1 MIRLTLRELRVAPA
15 QHIATLIVTTIGA
28 VLATIVIETDQVLR
42 SQSVVGGFTQHGFV
56 RLLLD
61 VLGSVFLFVAIFVS
75 CIVIA
80 NTFGIVMA
88 ARSRRIAL
96 LRLLGAEGRALR
108 RGVDGR
114 RGDRRG
120 DRRCARHG
128 ARRRRRGGLVT
139 VLTNAG
145 TFLPAPSP
153 LWTPLLVAPTLIAIA
168 TTAGAAWFGSRRVS
182 SVTPLEATGV
192 GQEATLAELRRGPR
206 PWLGYACIAVG
217 FLLLGGVAI
226 GSRTPFGLFVAAPGG
241 ALSFLG
247 FVLASNTFLPPVLR
261 LVGSMFG
268 RSAPSALARG
278 NALRHPA
285 RSARSAVGLVIGVT
299 LVTMFSVASA
309 CFNTQAGAVAAGAPP
324 AEAASDAS
332 FVTLVLGVLGVLIG
346 FSLAIAAVGLVNSL
360 SLSVLQ
366 RRREIGL
373 LRALGLDRRQV
384 RIMVLVESLQLT
396 IAGGVVGLV
405 LGIFY
410 GWAAAL
416 TALSSDH
423 HIGGYFLPTIPL
435 SSSSWSSW
443 PRPCSPSSPRWHRHD
458 ERPLCRP
465 SSPSRWTDDDRVAR
479 RGTFGSWRAAAHRAY
494 LAGVGFKGVHG
505 VAWTS

>member
-15 QHIATLIVTTIGA
+15 QHVATLIVTTIGA
-28 VLATIVIETDQVLR
+28 VLATIVIETDQILG
-42 SQSVVGGFTQHGFV
+42 SQSTVGGFTRHGFV

-88 ARSRRIAL
+88 ARSKRIAL
-96 LRLLGAEGRALR
+96 LRLLGAEGRVLR
-108 RGVDGR
+108 RGVALEGVIV
-114 RGDRRG
+114 
-120 DRRCARHG
+120 G
-128 ARRRRRGGLVT
+128 AVGGVLGTLLGVSIAGGLVAI
-139 VLTNAG
+139 LTAGG
-145 TFLPAPSP
+145 TFVAAPSP
-153 LWTPLLVAPTLIAIA
+153 LWTPLLIAPTIISVV
-168 TTAGAAWFGSRRVS
+168 TTAGAAWFGSRRVAA
-182 SVTPLEATGV
+182 VTPLEATGAS
-192 GQEATLAELRRGPR
+192 QEATISDLRHRAQ
-206 PWLGYACIAVG
+206 PWLGYGCIAVG
-217 FLLLGGVAI
+217 VLLLLAGVAI
-226 GSRTPFGLFVAAPGG
+226 GAHTPFGLFVAAPGG

-247 FVLASNTFLPPVLR
+247 FVLASDIFLPPVLR
-261 LVGSMFG
+261 LVGALFG
-268 RSAPSALARG
+268 RSAPVALARG

-285 RSARSAVGLVIGVT
+285 RSARSTVGLVIGVT
-299 LVTMFSVASA
+299 LVTMFAVVTA
-309 CFNTQAGAVAAGAPP
+309 CFSTQAGAVAAGAPP
-324 AEAASDAS
+324 REAASDSA
-332 FVTLVLGVLGVLIG
+332 FVSLVLGVLGVLIG

-405 LGIFY
+405 LGVLY

-423 HIGGYFLPTIPL
+423 HIGGYFLPTVPVPL
-435 SSSSWSSW
+435 VLIVLGSAAVLAVVASLA
-443 PRPCSPSSPRWHRHD
+443 PTRRATAVSPV
-458 ERPLCRP
+458 
-465 SSPSRWTDDDRVAR
+465 TA
-479 RGTFGSWRAAAHRAY
+479 
-494 LAGVGFKGVHG
+494 LAVE
-505 VAWTS
+505 

>member
-15 QHIATLIVTTIGA
+15 QHIATLIVTTLGA
-28 VLATIVIETDQVLR
+28 VLATIVIETNQVLA
-42 SQSVVGGFTQHGFV
+42 SQSVAGGFTRHGFV

-88 ARSRRIAL
+88 SRSKRIAL
-96 LRLLGAEGRALR
+96 LRLLGAEGRVLR
-108 RGVDGR
+108 RGVALEGVVV
-114 RGDRRG
+114 
-120 DRRCARHG
+120 G
-128 ARRRRRGGLVT
+128 AIGGLLGTLLGLSVAAGL
-139 VLTNAG
+139 VVLLTNAG
-145 TFLPAPSP
+145 TFVAAPSP
-153 LWTPLLVAPTLIAIA
+153 LWTPLLIAPVLIAIA

-192 GQEATLAELRRGPR
+192 GQEASLAELRRRPR
-206 PWLGYACIAVG
+206 PWLGYACIGVG
-217 FLLLGGVAI
+217 FLGLLAGVAI
-226 GSRTPFGLFVAAPGG
+226 GARTPFGLFVAAPSG

-247 FVLASNTFLPPVLR
+247 FVLGSNTFLPPILR
-261 LVGSMFG
+261 LVGGIFG
-268 RSAPSALARG
+268 RSAPSALARA

-285 RSARSAVGLVIGVT
+285 RSARSTVGLVIGVT
-299 LVTMFSVASA
+299 LVTMFAVAAA
-309 CFNTQAGAVAAGAPP
+309 CFNTQAGAVAASAPP
-324 AEAASDAS
+324 QEAASDAS

-373 LRALGLDRRQV
+373 LRALGLDRGQV
-384 RIMVLVESLQLT
+384 RVMVLVESLQLT
-396 IAGGVVGLV
+396 ITGGIVGLV
-405 LGIFY
+405 LGVVY

-423 HIGGYFLPTIPL
+423 HIGGYFLPTIPAPLVVAVLL
-435 SSSSWSSW
+435 SAAVLAVVASLA
-443 PRPCSPSSPRWHRHD
+443 PTRRATRVSPV
-458 ERPLCRP
+458 
-465 SSPSRWTDDDRVAR
+465 TA
-479 RGTFGSWRAAAHRAY
+479 
-494 LAGVGFKGVHG
+494 LAVE
-505 VAWTS
+505 